1 MYALRFALLALALAF
16 APAVSF
22 ANPSLTGLDG
32 KPRALGEFLG
42 NGKWTVVG
50 VWGPRCGYCHAEM
63 PEREQLHRRRNDIN
77 MVGVAID
84 HLSLGYAK
92 PAEVRGF
99 IQQHKLSYPIMLSDS
114 SIVPALG
121 GGDFIGTPTTL
132 IFNPQGKLVARQPG
146 RVSNKVIETYIDRVN
161 RGEDP

>member
-1 MYALRFALLALALAF
+1 MVALRIALVILAFALLPAASA
-16 APAVSF
+16 APA
-22 ANPSLTGLDG
+22 LTGLDG
-32 KPRALGEFLG
+32 KAGTLDNFLK

-84 HLSLGYAK
+84 HLTNGYAK
-92 PAEVRGF
+92 PAEVRDF
-99 IQQHKLSYPIMLSDS
+99 VRQHKLSYPILLSDS
-114 SIVPALG
+114 SIVAALG

-132 IFNPQGKLVARQPG
+132 IFDPQGRLVARQPG
-146 RVSNKVIETYIDRVN
+146 RVSNKVIEAYIDRVDRDN
-161 RGEDP
+161 DK